1 MSKIAMQKMAD
12 SVLKFL
18 PKDFGCTILVFPY
31 HYAGVANYISTANRE
46 DMIKHLRD
54 TADRLEKETILKPLK
69 IIFTKND
76 KTRTF

>member
-31 HYAGVANYISTANRE
+31 HNAGVANYISTANRE

-54 TADRLEKETILKPLK
+54 TADRLEQKQDFETPENNLY
-69 IIFTKND
+69 
-76 KTRTF
+76 

>member
-31 HYAGVANYISTANRE
+31 ERPEIANYISTANRQ

-54 TADRLEKETILKPLK
+54 TADRLEQREDFETPENNIY
-69 IIFTKND
+69 
-76 KTRTF
+76 

>member
-1 MSKIAMQKMAD
+1 MSKKTMQKMAD

-31 HYAGVANYISTANRE
+31 NNAGVANYVSTANRE

-54 TADRLEKETILKPLK
+54 TADRLEQRNDFETLENNIY
-69 IIFTKND
+69 
-76 KTRTF
+76 

>member
-31 HYAGVANYISTANRE
+31 GNPAVANYISTANRE

-54 TADRLEKETILKPLK
+54 TANRLEQKQDFETPENNIY
-69 IIFTKND
+69 
-76 KTRTF
+76 